1 VTVVGVL
8 AHSGKTLGGGLGALR
23 TLLAQHGVDD
33 PQWREVPKSKFV
45 PKMVA
50 ELIDAGVD
58 LLFVW
63 GGDGSVQKCI
73 DTVGNAP
80 ITLAILPAGTSNLF
94 ARNLGI
100 PTDLEEAVNI
110 GFSGRRRILDVGT
123 VNGERF
129 GVMAGTGFDA
139 LMISAADAGQK
150 DRLGRLAYVWAG
162 LRGVGRDAVQTRVE
176 VDGMAWFKGPA
187 TCVLVG
193 NMGTV
198 LGGMAAFPD
207 ARPDDGRLDVGIV
220 TAQGVV
226 DWART
231 LGRTMAGHPGSSPF
245 IETMTATRIDVRLE
259 KKLPYELD
267 GGDRP
272 ETKHLRFRVKPAAI
286 TVCVP
291 ESEETR

>member
-1 VTVVGVL
+1 MTLVGVV

-33 PQWREVPKSKFV
+33 PLWREVPKSKFV
-45 PKMVA
+45 PKTVA
-50 ELIDAGVD
+50 ELVDAGVD

-63 GGDGSVQKCI
+63 GGDGTVQKCI
-73 DTVGNAP
+73 DTVGKAP
-80 ITLAILPAGTSNLF
+80 ITLAILPAGTANLF
-94 ARNLGI
+94 ATNLGI

-110 GFSGRRRILDVGT
+110 GFSGRRRILDVGA

-129 GVMAGTGFDA
+129 GVMAGIGFDA
-139 LMISAADAGQK
+139 VMIRDADAGLK
-150 DRLGRLAYVWAG
+150 DRLGRLAYVVAG
-162 LRGVGRDAVQTRVE
+162 IRDIGRDAVQARVE

-193 NMGTV
+193 NMGDV
-198 LGGMAAFPD
+198 LGGMSAFPD

-220 TAQGVV
+220 TADSVV

-231 LGRTMAGHPGSSPF
+231 LGRTMVGHPASSPF
-245 IETMTATRIDVRLE
+245 VETITATRIDVRLG

-272 ETKHLRFRVKPAAI
+272 KTKHLRFRVKPGAI

-291 ESEETR
+291 ESEEKR